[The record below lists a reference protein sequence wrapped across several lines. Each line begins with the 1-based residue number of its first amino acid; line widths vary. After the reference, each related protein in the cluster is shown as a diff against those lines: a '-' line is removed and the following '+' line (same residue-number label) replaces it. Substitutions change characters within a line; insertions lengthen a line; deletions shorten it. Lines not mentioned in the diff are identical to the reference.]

1 MSDTINKT
9 EIVPYVNRY
18 KDTEG
23 KTDWVQIKKATS
35 FTLNLNPETEEYDFI
50 SSKQKETVVKSYAPS
65 LDVPLT
71 MQRGEDD
78 YNIFFDAVYGMP
90 VGADASRKVLL
101 VFYQEKGIERI
112 PVMVHDDVNNPNG
125 DNPDLLVQKKD
136 DEGALVFDDKACY
149 KAWECDGLL
158 TPNSLDSVAAQ
169 ISINLNFS
177 NVIKGAVAPDA
188 NKKPVFKAGE
198 WTFDETLKQSVFV
211 EVK

>member
-9 EIVPYVNRY
+9 EIVPYINRY
-18 KDTEG
+18 KDTES

-112 PVMVHDDVNNPNG
+112 PVMVHDDVNDPNG
-125 DNPDLLVQKKD
+125 GNPDLLVQKKD

-188 NKKPVFKAGE
+188 NKKPAFRAGE
-198 WTFDETLKQSVFV
+198 WTFDEALKQSVFV

>member
-1 MSDTINKT
+1 MYKT
-9 EIVPYVNRY
+9 LALLAMMDYDRFLDI
-18 KDTEG
+18 
-23 KTDWVQIKKATS
+23 A
-35 FTLNLNPETEEYDFI
+35 DFI

-78 YNIFFDAVYGMP
+78 YNIFFDAVYGMS

-112 PVMVHDDVNNPNG
+112 PVMVHDDTNDPNG

-188 NKKPVFKAGE
+188 NKKPAFRAGE
-198 WTFDETLKQSVFV
+198 WTFDEALKQSVFV